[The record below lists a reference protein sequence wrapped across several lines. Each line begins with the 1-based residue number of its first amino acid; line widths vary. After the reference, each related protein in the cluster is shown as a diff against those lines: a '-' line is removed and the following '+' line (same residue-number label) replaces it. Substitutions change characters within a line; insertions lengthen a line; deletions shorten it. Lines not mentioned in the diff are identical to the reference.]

1 MTTFG
6 HVHTD
11 NLCSHQGADAG
22 PAAEEGG
29 AGVRAHT
36 GICGEAPTSGRPR
49 AIYRPMATAR
59 NSGQPMASSPSLGG
73 VATAARAMVAAQ
85 REPPGLVF
93 WSAGLG
99 PQAPRKERAPG
110 TRRDAPALTARLVE
124 SAKDRHCLSVGPHYR
139 FPDWGW
145 MALLPVSLQ
154 GSRQKKTTATRLKCY
169 LNISS
174 QQASEVGAVLASI
187 L

>member
-1 MTTFG
+1 MG
-6 HVHTD
+6 
-11 NLCSHQGADAG
+11 G
-22 PAAEEGG
+22 PEPS
-29 AGVRAHT
+29 T
-36 GICGEAPTSGRPR
+36 GQWQLPATPDSQWRPAP
-49 AIYRPMATAR
+49 
-59 NSGQPMASSPSLGG
+59 PSGG
-73 VATAARAMVAAQ
+73 VATAARATVAAQ

-93 WSAGLG
+93 WSGGLG

-110 TRRDAPALTARLVE
+110 TRRDAPALTARLGE

-154 GSRQKKTTATRLKCY
+154 GSRQKETTATPLKCY
-169 LNISS
+169 LDSASISS
-174 QQASEVGAVLASI
+174 PQASEVGVVLASI